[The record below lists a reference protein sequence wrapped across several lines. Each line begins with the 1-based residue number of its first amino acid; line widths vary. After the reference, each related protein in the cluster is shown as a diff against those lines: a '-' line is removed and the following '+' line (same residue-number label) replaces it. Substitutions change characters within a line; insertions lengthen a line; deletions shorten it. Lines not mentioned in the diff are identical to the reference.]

1 MRTVDEWTD
10 RYAELLV
17 EEGWGG
23 AGEAY
28 VREADRR
35 ALRRLAVEMRD
46 EIVSALA
53 RALAE
58 KAVRAVLG
66 AMPCDRTPSCSV
78 TLGDSFKC
86 APCAARSGL

>member
-58 KAVRAVLG
+58 KGPHWRRQRRAG
-66 AMPCDRTPSCSV
+66 ADRPLRC
-78 TLGDSFKC
+78 
-86 APCAARSGL
+86 ARSRGLH